1 LSAHPYL
8 KLLRDLIWG
17 MKFLHYL
24 ASSHAKQAPS
34 FVNLSD
40 CINTAMAA
48 GWWIQLQFH
57 CFVSAKQ

>member
-1 LSAHPYL
+1 
-8 KLLRDLIWG
+8 